1 MWHQNTEY
9 LNKKVRIPGYQNPLP
24 SLKKRREKQEQEKQQ
39 QQQQQNQFISVIIR
53 NCFIRDNLTESE
65 IKFKE
70 RKKEKRKRKTPSY
83 PVPFGK

>member
-1 MWHQNTEY
+1 M
-9 LNKKVRIPGYQNPLP
+9 
-24 SLKKRREKQEQEKQQ
+24 Q

-70 RKKEKRKRKTPSY
+70 KKEKENRKQKTRSY
-83 PVPFGK
+83 PVPFVK